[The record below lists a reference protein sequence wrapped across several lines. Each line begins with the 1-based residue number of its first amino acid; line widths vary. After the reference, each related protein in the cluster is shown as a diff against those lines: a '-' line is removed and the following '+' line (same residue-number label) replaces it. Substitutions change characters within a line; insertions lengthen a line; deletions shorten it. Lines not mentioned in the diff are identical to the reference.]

1 MQTSD
6 IRPIGELVQML
17 GCKAVI
23 YGPAGSAKTP
33 IAATAPRPLMLI
45 TEPGTL
51 SMKNSTMPAYEAYDI
66 KALNDF
72 FAWFRSSKDINNY
85 DTFCI
90 DSVSQMCEMI
100 LTDEL
105 KNNRDGRKAYGE
117 LSRKTMEIMNGL
129 YYTRQKHLY
138 LIFKEQ
144 KFDENGVITKRP
156 FVPGQ
161 DLPVKIPHLFDFI
174 LRLAKTNNIPGAPP
188 GEQLAFK
195 CVGSYDVLARNRTGN
210 LNEYEPPH
218 FGNLVD
224 KAMNAPPT
232 GY

>member
-6 IRPIGELVQML
+6 IRPIKELVQSL

-33 IAATAPRPLMLI
+33 IAATATRPLMLI

-51 SMKNSTMPAYEAYDI
+51 SMRNEIIPAYEAYDV
-66 KALNDF
+66 KTLNDF
-72 FAWFRSSKDINNY
+72 FAWFRSSKDVANY

-90 DSVSQMCEMI
+90 DSVSQMCEII

-129 YYTRQKHLY
+129 YYTKQKHLY

-156 FVPGQ
+156 FMPGQ
-161 DLPVKIPHLFDFI
+161 DLPVKIPHLFDFV
-174 LRLAKTNNIPGAPP
+174 LRLAKVNNIPNVI

-195 CVGSYDVLARNRTGN
+195 CIGSYDVLARNRTGN
-210 LNEYEPPH
+210 LNEFEPPH
-218 FGNLVD
+218 FGQLVS
-224 KAMNAPPT
+224 KAMSSPPI

>member
-6 IRPIGELVQML
+6 IRPIKELVQQL
-17 GCKAVI
+17 GCKSII

-51 SMKNSTMPAYEAYDI
+51 SMKESNIPAYEAYDV
-66 KALNDF
+66 KTLNDF

-105 KNNRDGRKAYGE
+105 RNNKDGRKAYGE
-117 LSRKTMEIMNGL
+117 LSRKSMEIMNGL
-129 YYTRQKHLY
+129 YYTKQKHLY

-144 KFDENGVITKRP
+144 KLDENGTITKRP
-156 FVPGQ
+156 FIPGQ

-174 LRLAKTNNIPGAPP
+174 LRLSKTVVPNV
-188 GEQLAFK
+188 GEVLSFQ
-195 CVGSYDVLARNRTGN
+195 CNGSYNVMARNRTGN
-210 LNEYEPPH
+210 LDDFEPPH
-218 FGNLVD
+218 FGALVE
-224 KAMNAPPT
+224 KAMNAPPKFS
-232 GY
+232 Y